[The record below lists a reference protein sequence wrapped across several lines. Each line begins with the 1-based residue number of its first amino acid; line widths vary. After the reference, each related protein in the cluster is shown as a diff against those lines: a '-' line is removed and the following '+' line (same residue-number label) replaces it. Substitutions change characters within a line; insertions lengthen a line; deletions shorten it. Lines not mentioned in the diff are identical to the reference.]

1 MTTKRLLSLAA
12 SALMV
17 FGAASLATAGIPS
30 ETMSTASS
38 ASGCLQVVPNGTGDT
53 LSSKGLTVTVNVKDA
68 AGFDI
73 VGYPFQDVGLADN
86 AGGNDVTLCTSGWL
100 SSANTNAAGVTTIT
114 GVGFA
119 GGSTQGGMRATV
131 AGVRIV
137 GTIAV
142 PVLALD
148 IDVVSPDMDGDL
160 DVDLIDLSAVPTGFA
175 ARFLNG
181 VYNFQSDYTCDGS
194 ENLLDVVEY
203 SFANGAVCP

>member
-17 FGAASLATAGIPS
+17 FGAASLATAGIPD
-30 ETMSTASS
+30 ETESTATS
-38 ASGCLQVVPNGTGDT
+38 ASGCVQVVPNGTGDT
-53 LSSKGLTVTVNVKDA
+53 LSSKGLTVTVTVRDGNGDPIA
-68 AGFDI
+68 A
-73 VGYPFQDVGLADN
+73 YPFQDVGLADN
-86 AGGNDVTLCTSGWL
+86 AGGADVSLCTSGWL
-100 SSANTNAAGVTTIT
+100 SSGNTNASGVTTIT

-131 AGVRIV
+131 AGVRIIS
-137 GTIAV
+137 G
-142 PVLALD
+142 PALD
-148 IDVVSPDMDGDL
+148 IDVVSPDMNGDL
-160 DVDLIDLSAVPTGFA
+160 QVQILDLSSVPTGFA

-181 VYNFQSDYTCDGS
+181 VYDFQSDYTCDGV

>member
-30 ETMSTASS
+30 ELTSTASS

-86 AGGNDVTLCTSGWL
+86 AGGADVTLCTSGWL
-100 SSANTNAAGVTTIT
+100 SSANTNASGVTTIT

-131 AGVRIV
+131 AGVRITS
-137 GTIAV
+137 G
-142 PVLALD
+142 LALD

>member
-17 FGAASLATAGIPS
+17 FGAASLATAGIPD
-30 ETMSTASS
+30 ETESTASS
-38 ASGCLQVVPNGTGDT
+38 ASGCLQVVPNGTGDA
-53 LSSKGLTVTVNVKDA
+53 LSSKGLTVTVTVRDGNGDPIPA
-68 AGFDI
+68 
-73 VGYPFQDVGLADN
+73 YPFQDVGLADN
-86 AGGNDVTLCTSGWL
+86 AGGADITLCTSGWL
-100 SSANTNAAGVTTIT
+100 SSANTNASGVTTIT

-119 GGSTQGGMRATV
+119 GGSTQAGMRATV
-131 AGVRIV
+131 AGVRIIS
-137 GTIAV
+137 G
-142 PVLALD
+142 PALD

-181 VYNFQSDYTCDGS
+181 VYNFQSDYTCDGA

>member
-17 FGAASLATAGIPS
+17 FGAASLATAGIPD
-30 ETMSTASS
+30 ETESTASS

-53 LSSKGLTVTVNVKDA
+53 LSSKGLTVTVTVRDGNGDPIA
-68 AGFDI
+68 A
-73 VGYPFQDVGLADN
+73 YPFQDVGLADN
-86 AGGNDVTLCTSGWL
+86 AGGADITLCTSGWL

-131 AGVRIV
+131 AGVRIIS
-137 GTIAV
+137 G
-142 PVLALD
+142 PALD
-148 IDVVSPDMDGDL
+148 IDVVSPDMNGDL
-160 DVDLIDLSAVPTGFA
+160 QVQILDLSAVPTGFA

-181 VYNFQSDYTCDGS
+181 VYDFQSDYTCDGT

>member
-30 ETMSTASS
+30 ELTSTAAS

-53 LSSKGLTVTVNVKDA
+53 LASKGLTVTVTVRDA
-68 AGFDI
+68 GGFTI
-73 VGYPFQDVGLADN
+73 AGYPFQDVGLADN
-86 AGGNDVTLCTSGWL
+86 AGGADVTLCTSGWL
-100 SSANTNAAGVTTIT
+100 ASANTNAAGVTTIT

-131 AGVRIV
+131 AGVRITN
-137 GTIAV
+137 G
-142 PVLALD
+142 LALD